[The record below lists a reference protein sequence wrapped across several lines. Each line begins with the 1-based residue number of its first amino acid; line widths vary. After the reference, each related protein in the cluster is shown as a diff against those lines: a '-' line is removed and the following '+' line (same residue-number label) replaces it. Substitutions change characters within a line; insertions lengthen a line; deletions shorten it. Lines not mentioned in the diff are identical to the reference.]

1 MFRALLQR
9 LSDPLPSRCEVCHA
23 WPTDV
28 VCESCVHRFA
38 QPSQRCLSCAA
49 LTPPGQPQCGACLK
63 SPPPLDRCL
72 AAVSYGFPWSGLMI
86 DFKFQSRPGFAALFA
101 QLLRSTPW
109 VEPALERADLLIPM
123 PLAKQRLQQ
132 RGFNQAL
139 VLARQL
145 AANKTATQ
153 LLLRIRDTPAQSQ
166 LKRSERSRNVADAFA
181 VDPLARGQLENKR
194 VVLVDDVMTSGAS
207 LFSAAKTLRQAGV
220 THITALV
227 VARTDFGPP

>member
-1 MFRALLQR
+1 
-9 LSDPLPSRCEVCHA
+9 
-23 WPTDV
+23 
-28 VCESCVHRFA
+28 
-38 QPSQRCLSCAA
+38 
-49 LTPPGQPQCGACLK
+49 
-63 SPPPLDRCL
+63 
-72 AAVSYGFPWSGLMI
+72 MI

-145 AANKTATQ
+145 AANKTASQ

-181 VDPLARGQLENKR
+181 VDPLARAQLENKR

-220 THITALV
+220 AHITALV